1 MIADISNMALNKK
14 GTLVKTTNWKNLSR
28 GDREKEYSP
37 SSVIGGDYLP
47 FIRQYSELS
56 TVARS
61 VFRNLIECKY
71 GPKLSNTL
79 DLILP
84 ETGLLIKPGPL
95 IVFIHG
101 GYWQELSKKE
111 SLFPA
116 LGFANEGIAFA
127 ALDYTLCP
135 EVSLQEIVAECR
147 SALVWLEREAAN
159 YNYDPERI
167 IVAGSSAGAH
177 LAAMCALSSSD
188 YKGAGLSGPAACVL
202 VSGIYDLEPLMETNI
217 NEAVKLTKEMAF
229 SESPLFGD
237 LSGFPQTLIAWGER
251 ETNEFKFQSNIFAEA
266 LKSSETILQRL
277 EVPRRNHFD
286 VILDLASK
294 DTILGQQVFRL
305 IKDVCK

>member
-1 MIADISNMALNKK
+1 VTADISRMALNKK
-14 GTLVKTTNWKNLSR
+14 GSPVKTTNWKNLSL

-37 SSVIGGDYLP
+37 SSVIGDNYLP

-56 TVARS
+56 AVGRNA
-61 VFRNLIECKY
+61 FGNLIECKY
-71 GPKLSNTL
+71 GPELSNTL

-84 ETGLLIKPGPL
+84 ETGSSIKPGPL
-95 IVFIHG
+95 VVFIHG

-116 LGFANEGIAFA
+116 LGFVNEGIAFA

-135 EVSLQEIVAECR
+135 KVSLKEIVAECR
-147 SALVWLEREAAN
+147 TALEWLEREAAN
-159 YNYDPERI
+159 YYYDPERI

-177 LAAMCALSSSD
+177 LAAMCALNSSE
-188 YKGAGLSGPAACVL
+188 GFLGPAACVL
-202 VSGIYDLEPLMETNI
+202 VSGIYDLEPLIETNI
-217 NEAVKLTKEMAF
+217 NEAVKLTREMAF

-237 LSGFPQTLIAWGER
+237 LSGFPQTLIAWGEH
-251 ETNEFKFQSNIFAEA
+251 ETNEFKFQSNVFAEA
-266 LKSSETILQRL
+266 LKSSETILQGL
-277 EVPRRNHFD
+277 EVPGRNHFD
-286 VILDLASK
+286 VILDLASR